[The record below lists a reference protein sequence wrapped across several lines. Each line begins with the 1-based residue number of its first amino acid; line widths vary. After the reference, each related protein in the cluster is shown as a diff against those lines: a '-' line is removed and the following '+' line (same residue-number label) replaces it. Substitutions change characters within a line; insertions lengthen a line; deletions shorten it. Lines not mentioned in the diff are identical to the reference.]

1 MVITARTRPR
11 ARFAASTAG
20 GWALPLVLALLGF
33 GLPTLGWRLLPAR
46 PLWGPGRVTAT
57 RLPPLGGLEGRSL
70 ARTVR
75 LVDLELPAPGAV
87 VLQVAR
93 PRSTR
98 PRSEAGRPPASPVRL
113 HWALAPRG
121 GAAEAIG
128 SVEAPREPE
137 GILTRRIH
145 WTSAGPYVLHLVAEG
160 AGEPTEVR
168 VGVELV
174 STPPPALELLLA
186 LLLGA
191 PLAARLLRLALGS
204 PKTAW
209 R

>member
-11 ARFAASTAG
+11 TRFADGAAAG
-20 GWALPLVLALLGF
+20 WLVPLALALLGI

-46 PLWGPGRVTAT
+46 SLQEPRPVLAT
-57 RLPPLGGLEGRSL
+57 RLPPLGGLEGRTL

-93 PRSTR
+93 PRST
-98 PRSEAGRPPASPVRL
+98 PPKTEAWKKPASPVRL

-121 GAAEAIG
+121 GAAEATG
-128 SVEAPREPE
+128 TVEAPGEPG
-137 GILTRRIH
+137 GILMRRIH
-145 WTSAGPYVLHLVAEG
+145 WTPAGPYVLHLVAEG
-160 AGEPTEVR
+160 AGEPTEIR

-191 PLAARLLRLALGS
+191 PLVARLLRLALGS